1 MGPQELRSGLC
12 PEIRQPRQCALQVST
27 DDNDLIMSD
36 VTRHQCRPGLSPC
49 MRYLA
54 TGAEDGHVYIYDTR
68 HVTSWLQRL
77 DTCGP
82 EVITDVAFSPSG
94 GQLVAASL
102 EGIISS
108 FSI

>member
-1 MGPQELRSGLC
+1 MRPDDELML
-12 PEIRQPRQCALQVST
+12 T
-27 DDNDLIMSD
+27 DD
-36 VTRHQCRPGLSPC
+36 RHQCRPALSPC
-49 MRYLA
+49 MRHLV
-54 TGAEDGHVYIYDTR
+54 TGAEDGHVYVYDTR
-68 HVTSWLQRL
+68 HVTSWLRRL

-82 EVITDVAFSPSG
+82 EVITDVAFSPNG